1 MQSALADVCDIHEKR
16 TDNTCI
22 LFDGG
27 SQRTYL
33 TDELRD
39 RLGLKCIRKEKL
51 ILKRFASNEGLWRC
65 LDVVQVCLKGKD
77 GINVYMEALC
87 VPHIC
92 SPLKVPVVSWTK
104 SQYKYLHNLELAT
117 PPTDVNKV
125 EVLVGLDYYFSIV
138 SGKTLRGPPGSPI
151 AVESLLGWMIC
162 GRSMMPSKSNEVITN
177 LMYTEEVDVEEE
189 VFGLKEEL
197 RKFWE
202 VETING
208 DINDI
213 IHEEFNNNIYFN
225 GSRYVTSLP
234 FKSKTDFVPDNYAIS
249 YKRLLGLLTK
259 LKKNPELKEEY
270 QNIINAYE
278 RDGIIERV
286 SDSGVPGK
294 VHYLP
299 HRPVVRNDKDTTKVR
314 IVFD

>member
-1 MQSALADVCDIHEKR
+1 M
-16 TDNTCI
+16 
-22 LFDGG
+22 
-27 SQRTYL
+27 
-33 TDELRD
+33 
-39 RLGLKCIRKEKL
+39 
-51 ILKRFASNEGLWRC
+51 
-65 LDVVQVCLKGKD
+65 
-77 GINVYMEALC
+77 
-87 VPHIC
+87 
-92 SPLKVPVVSWTK
+92 
-104 SQYKYLHNLELAT
+104 
-117 PPTDVNKV
+117 
-125 EVLVGLDYYFSIV
+125 

-177 LMYTEEVDVEEE
+177 LIYTEEVDDVEEE
-189 VFGLKEEL
+189 IFGLKEEL

-225 GSRYVTSLP
+225 GSRYVASLP

-249 YKRLLGLLTK
+249 YKRLLCLLTK

-278 RDGIIERV
+278 KDGIIERV

-314 IVFD
+314 IVFDGSAKEKGAKSINDFLYAGPCLLSNIYEILIRFCFGKIAIIADVRQAFLNLEISDDDKNFLRFLFTDPTDDSIIQIYRFNRVCFGITSSPFLLNATINTIWRN